1 MASALRLD
9 DDAAALL
16 TAEARRRGVNP
27 EDLAREAIQAYRTP
41 RRRRLSFVA
50 LGEGHSGFRAADAD
64 DVLRTE
70 FGAPRS

>member
-1 MASALRLD
+1 
-9 DDAAALL
+9 
-16 TAEARRRGVNP
+16 VNP
-27 EDLAREAIQAYRTP
+27 EDLAREAIQAYLTP

-50 LGEGHSGFRAADAD
+50 VGEGQSGFRAAAAD